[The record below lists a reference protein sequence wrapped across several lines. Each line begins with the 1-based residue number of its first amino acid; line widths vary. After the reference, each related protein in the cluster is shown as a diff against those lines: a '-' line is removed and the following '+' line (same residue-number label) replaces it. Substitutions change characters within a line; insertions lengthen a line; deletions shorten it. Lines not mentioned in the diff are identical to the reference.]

1 MTDPAP
7 RPDSSKPESNVD
19 RITAQLRRM
28 AAEFEIKP
36 DERIRE
42 GEMAKRLS
50 VSRTPLREALNR
62 LVSEGF
68 LTFTGGQ
75 GFFCRSLTPERIL
88 DLYEA
93 RAAVELDQTRV
104 GRLSRMDALQGQAMA
119 LETDRRRGLE
129 LQKIEG
135 ALRRLED
142 GEYGACV
149 RCGEEVEVKRLELD
163 PAATLCF
170 DCASSG

>member
-1 MTDPAP
+1 MKDASVTFDPDDDEAV
-7 RPDSSKPESNVD
+7 RTLLSAKKAELERLIKNSK
-19 RITAQLRRM
+19 
-28 AAEFEIKP
+28 
-36 DERIRE
+36 
-42 GEMAKRLS
+42 
-50 VSRTPLREALNR
+50 
-62 LVSEGF
+62 
-68 LTFTGGQ
+68 
-75 GFFCRSLTPERIL
+75 
-88 DLYEA
+88 EA

-149 RCGEEVEVKRLELD
+149 RCSEEVEVKRLELD